1 MFKLYEYLQS
11 IKSGLT
17 ATDDVYKASGI
28 SKMEELLGNLR
39 NSPKCV
45 AVARDSGDGYLNF
58 KDRRLDTGY
67 HLFYLLVRAKLN
79 DHTAVLDAKRE
90 AMSAGIEVL
99 ERMKRDSIN
108 FGDPAYGIDFSRVD
122 YSEIGPIA
130 GYFGYSFSFLV
141 EQSFK
146 WPTTSISS

>member
-1 MFKLYEYLQS
+1 MFNLYEYLKT
-11 IKSGLT
+11 IKSDLT

-28 SKMEELLGNLR
+28 SKMEELLGSLR

-67 HLFYLLVRAKLN
+67 HLFYMLVRAKVT
-79 DHTAVLDAKRE
+79 DHTAVLQAKRE
-90 AMSAGIEVL
+90 AMSAGIELL
-99 ERMKRDSIN
+99 ERMKQDSTD
-108 FGDPAYGIDFSRVD
+108 FGDPTYGVDLSRVD

-141 EQSFK
+141 EQSFQ
-146 WPTTSISS
+146 WPTISTSS